1 MHPHY
6 TPALRP
12 VCGTFQKTGFRL
24 RLIVCACLPA
34 WLAWLLLLLLACT
47 SCCCCFVGLLGFFF
61 VVVFKL
67 YLLCLCCAFDFVTHF
82 LCWFRCRCD
91 VAVAV
96 AAAAMWLLIL
106 MLFFSLMEFMLLCPF
121 RQRTLCSLLV
131 CSVAATRFFEC
142 INAHTLLLLLFL
154 LSALLLL
161 LLAALFFFNSWEF
174 GSFFVT
180 LVKGKGQVCWNNEIT
195 ALYRKFS
202 FALFLLLFIQCLLF
216 IAFTWR
222 QRT

>member
-1 MHPHY
+1 M
-6 TPALRP
+6 PALRP

-34 WLAWLLLLLLACT
+34 CLTCWLLLLLLACT
-47 SCCCCFVGLLGFFF
+47 SCCCCWCCCCFVGLLGFFF

-96 AAAAMWLLIL
+96 AAMWLLIL

-121 RQRTLCSLLV
+121 RQRLLCSLLV

-142 INAHTLLLLLFL
+142 INAHTLLLLFLLLFL

-174 GSFFVT
+174 GSFFCYFGQ
-180 LVKGKGQVCWNNEIT
+180 GKRSGVW
-195 ALYRKFS
+195 K
-202 FALFLLLFIQCLLF
+202 
-216 IAFTWR
+216 
-222 QRT
+222 